1 MNATILRLIGME
13 LYKIRRRTMSKVL
26 AIIGILLSIAI
37 LVYQKSIEHARES
50 ALKQD
55 LATIR
60 SAIDQYTLDKE
71 KAPQSLDELISAGY
85 LRQIPKDPL
94 TNSASTWQV
103 VQDENLIASDNQ
115 ETGGIVDVHSGAT
128 GTSTDGTA
136 YNTW

>member
-1 MNATILRLIGME
+1 M
-13 LYKIRRRTMSKVL
+13 RRRLQNGFTLIELVIVL

-37 LVYQKSIEHARES
+37 PVYQKSIEHARES

-85 LRQIPKDPL
+85 LRQIPKDAL

-128 GTSTDGTA
+128 GTSSDGTA

>member
-1 MNATILRLIGME
+1 M
-13 LYKIRRRTMSKVL
+13 RRRLQNGFTLIELVIVL

-37 LVYQKSIEHARES
+37 PVYQKSIEHARES

-128 GTSTDGTA
+128 GTSSDGTA